1 MRSHRWILALL
12 ALTACDSGAQRDPA
26 VHGGAPVVATR
37 EPGAARSAETADPG
51 VLAEILD
58 HVPSASPR
66 RPTGPDGGTLVG
78 TDSGVEG
85 EELPEA
91 PPADERPPLRVGRE
105 RYDPLLSNPAIERAA
120 RAQIYWPLRQCK
132 TPDGE
137 PPPPES
143 VALSFTL
150 RPDGT
155 VDPATVSA
163 KAKNKALQPV
173 AECVVRTF
181 STIVFRGPAAAHG
194 TSPRVVVVWP
204 SVD

>member
-1 MRSHRWILALL
+1 M
-12 ALTACDSGAQRDPA
+12 
-26 VHGGAPVVATR
+26 
-37 EPGAARSAETADPG
+37 
-51 VLAEILD
+51 LAELLD
-58 HVPSASPR
+58 HVPSAAPPG
-66 RPTGPDGGTLVG
+66 PTGPDGGTLIG

-85 EELPEA
+85 EELPEL
-91 PPADERPPLRVGRE
+91 PPVKKRRPLRVGKE
-105 RYDPLLSNPAIERAA
+105 RYDPLLSNPAIERSA
-120 RAQIYWPLRQCK
+120 RAQIYWTLRQC
-132 TPDGE
+132 TAADGK

-163 KAKNKALQPV
+163 TTEDKSLQPV
-173 AECVVRTF
+173 AACVARTF
-181 STIVFRGPAAAHG
+181 AAIPYRGPAAAHG